1 MANWVGLSVLLF
13 ITKIQG
19 ALNVMKGLNLN
30 IGAKIIL
37 LNGFILLLLAGSLI
51 YIYGELGRAN
61 AVILEQQNSMKRLEA
76 VSTAS
81 STFSQ
86 LRYWMT
92 DLAVSWQNEAE
103 DNAMANKAKL
113 DEILASFKKTDA
125 QFVEN
130 TQPMIDMFTE
140 KLMSSVDAYIDENRV
155 LGNSMVSEGRGQA
168 IIIDEEMNK
177 LLLQAKASVSEAG
190 KKVVQANAAIR
201 NVSLILI
208 VVAIAFGA
216 IFSIIFSR
224 SIAKRLQVL
233 MVAMRAIAEGDLKQE
248 NLEIDSQDEIGQLR
262 MTYNDMTDSM
272 QQIARQAEDIAA
284 GKLDGKYDLKGD
296 LAVAFQQMTQELE
309 EKKISEERERQ
320 QAIDLQEKER
330 QEAHDLQERQ
340 EREKREVLER
350 QEKERQVAQRLQ
362 ADVDSILGVV
372 TAAASGDLTHE
383 ITVNG
388 DDAIGKMGNGL
399 KAFFNNLKANIK
411 QMATTAQSLASSSEE
426 LTAVSQEMAGTAEET
441 SAQANV
447 VSAASQEVS
456 RNVQTVATGTEEME
470 SSIREIAQNANEAAK
485 VASSAVQVADS
496 ANTTISKLGESS
508 AEVGQVIKVI
518 TSIAEQTNLLALN
531 ATIEA
536 ARAGEAGK
544 GFAVVANE
552 VKELAN
558 QTAKATDEI
567 SSKIQ
572 AIQNDTG
579 SAIDAIGEISMIINQ
594 INDISNTIASAV
606 EEQTATTAEIG
617 RNVSEA
623 AKGATEI
630 TDNIQGVAQAA
641 KDTSQGIG
649 QTQNAASQLAKMA
662 VDLRNLVGQFK
673 Y

>member
-1 MANWVGLSVLLF
+1 
-13 ITKIQG
+13 
-19 ALNVMKGLNLN
+19 MKGLNLN

-37 LNGFILLLLAGSLI
+37 LNGFILLLLAGSLL
-51 YIYGELGRAN
+51 YIFSELGKAN
-61 AVILEQQNSMKRLEA
+61 AVILQQQDSMKRLEA

-86 LRYWMT
+86 MRYWLT

-103 DNAMANKAKL
+103 DNAIANKAKL
-113 DEILASFKKTDA
+113 DEVLTSFKETDA
-125 QFVEN
+125 EFVAKI
-130 TQPMIDMFTE
+130 QPKIEMFTE

-155 LGNSMVSEGRGQA
+155 LGNSMVAEGRGEA
-168 IIIDEEMNK
+168 ILIEEEINK
-177 LLLQAKASVSEAG
+177 LLSQAKLSVQEAG
-190 KKVVQANAAIR
+190 KKVVEANATIR
-201 NVSLILI
+201 NISLILI

-216 IFSIIFSR
+216 VFSIIFSR

-233 MVAMRAIAEGDLKQE
+233 MVAMKAIAEGDLKQK
-248 NLEIDSQDEIGQLR
+248 NLPIESKDEIGQLR
-262 MTYNDMTDSM
+262 MAYNDMIGSM

-309 EKKISEERERQ
+309 EKKLSEEREKQ
-320 QAIDLQEKER
+320 QAIELQDKER
-330 QEAHDLQERQ
+330 IAAQELLERREHEKQEVMARQ
-340 EREKREVLER
+340 ETER
-350 QEKERQVAQRLQ
+350 KVAQSLQ
-362 ADVDSILGVV
+362 DDVDSILEVV
-372 TAAASGDLTHE
+372 TAAAGGDLTHD

-388 DDAIGKMGNGL
+388 NDAIGKMGNGL
-399 KAFFNNLKANIK
+399 KAFFDNLRGNIK
-411 QMATTAQSLASSSEE
+411 QMNTTAQTLATASDE
-426 LTAVSQEMAGTAEET
+426 LTSVSQEMAGTAEET
-441 SAQANV
+441 STQANV
-447 VSAASQEVS
+447 VSGASQEVS
-456 RNVQTVATGTEEME
+456 KNVQTVATGVEEME
-470 SSIREIAQNANEAAK
+470 ASIREIAQNANEAAK
-485 VASSAVQVADS
+485 IASSAVTVADS

-508 AEVGQVIKVI
+508 AEVGEVVKVI

-567 SSKIQ
+567 SSRIT

-617 RNVSEA
+617 RNVTEA
-623 AKGATEI
+623 AKGTTEI
-630 TDNIQGVAQAA
+630 TENISGVAQAA

-649 QTQNAASQLAKMA
+649 QTQQAATQLAKMA
-662 VDLRNLVGQFK
+662 ADLQSLVGQFK

>member
-1 MANWVGLSVLLF
+1 
-13 ITKIQG
+13 
-19 ALNVMKGLNLN
+19 MKGLNLN

-37 LNGFILLLLAGSLI
+37 LNGFILLLLAGSLL
-51 YIYGELGRAN
+51 YIFSELGKAN
-61 AVILEQQNSMKRLEA
+61 AVILQQQDSMKRLEA

-86 LRYWMT
+86 MRYWLT

-103 DNAMANKAKL
+103 DNAIANKAKL
-113 DEILASFKKTDA
+113 DEVLTSFKETDA
-125 QFVEN
+125 EFVAKI
-130 TQPMIDMFTE
+130 QPKIEMFTE

-155 LGNSMVSEGRGQA
+155 LGNSMVAEGRGEA
-168 IIIDEEMNK
+168 ILIEEEINK
-177 LLLQAKASVSEAG
+177 LLSQAKLSVQEAG
-190 KKVVQANAAIR
+190 KKVVEANATIR
-201 NVSLILI
+201 NISLILI

-233 MVAMRAIAEGDLKQE
+233 MVSMKAIAEGDLKQK
-248 NLEIDSQDEIGQLR
+248 NLPIESKDEIGQLR
-262 MTYNDMTDSM
+262 MAYNDMIGSM

-309 EKKISEERERQ
+309 EKKLSEEREKQ
-320 QAIDLQEKER
+320 QAIELQDKER
-330 QEAHDLQERQ
+330 IAAQELLERREHEKQEVMARQ
-340 EREKREVLER
+340 ETER
-350 QEKERQVAQRLQ
+350 KVAQSLQ
-362 ADVDSILGVV
+362 DDVDSILEVV
-372 TAAASGDLTHE
+372 TAAAGGDLTHD

-388 DDAIGKMGNGL
+388 NDAIGKMGNGL
-399 KAFFNNLKANIK
+399 KAFFDNLRGNIK
-411 QMATTAQSLASSSEE
+411 QMNTTAQTLATASDE
-426 LTAVSQEMAGTAEET
+426 LTSVSQEMAGTAEET
-441 SAQANV
+441 STQANV
-447 VSAASQEVS
+447 VSGASQEVS
-456 RNVQTVATGTEEME
+456 KNVQTVATGVEEME
-470 SSIREIAQNANEAAK
+470 ASIREIAQNANEAAK
-485 VASSAVQVADS
+485 IASSAVKVADS

-508 AEVGQVIKVI
+508 AEVGEVVKVI

-567 SSKIQ
+567 SSRIT

-617 RNVSEA
+617 RNVTEA
-623 AKGATEI
+623 AKGTTEI
-630 TDNIQGVAQAA
+630 TENISGVAQAA

-649 QTQNAASQLAKMA
+649 QTQQAATQLAKMA
-662 VDLRNLVGQFK
+662 ADLQALVGQFK